1 MRSLLRHR
9 QGLRRQRRP
18 VRRPAAGFTLVEM
31 LVALAVLAVAM
42 AIAASLL
49 REAAWTLAGA
59 ARDARAPLAS
69 VATATLRRDVRASA
83 GVAPHPLA
91 VPGSPLWLS
100 DPLVLL
106 GHPAGSVVYA
116 LEGDRLVRR
125 VLPAEG
131 GEPRQRDLLRDVTVW
146 GWRLPA
152 AGLVEVRAAFAPPA
166 PPGGLR
172 HRRFLAGTTAGGAGD
187 RIVWLQA
194 APRAAPGGT
203 GW

>member
-1 MRSLLRHR
+1 MRSLAHHR
-9 QGLRRQRRP
+9 QRPGRRF
-18 VRRPAAGFTLVEM
+18 AAGYTLVEM
-31 LVALAVLAVAM
+31 VVALAVLAVAL
-42 AIAASLL
+42 ALAAGLL

-59 ARDARAPLAS
+59 AREARAPLAS
-69 VATATLRRDVRASA
+69 LAATTLRRDVRASA

-100 DPLVLL
+100 DPLVLR
-106 GHPAGSVVYA
+106 GHPDGSVVYA

-125 VLPAEG
+125 VLPPG
-131 GEPRQRDLLRDVTVW
+131 GGAPRRRDLLRDVTVW

-166 PPGGLR
+166 PPGALR
-172 HRRFLAGTTAGGAGD
+172 HRRFLTGTTAGGAGD
-187 RIVWLQA
+187 RTVWLQA

>member
-1 MRSLLRHR
+1 MRTPVRHR
-9 QGLRRQRRP
+9 HRPGRRS
-18 VRRPAAGFTLVEM
+18 AAGSTLVEM
-31 LVALAVLAVAM
+31 LVALVVLTVAL
-42 AIAASLL
+42 ALAAGIL

-59 ARDARAPLAS
+59 AREARAPLAPL
-69 VATATLRRDVRASA
+69 AAATLRGDVRASA

-100 DPLVLL
+100 DPLVLV
-106 GHPAGSVVYA
+106 GHPAGRVVYA

-125 VLPAEG
+125 VLPPGG
-131 GEPRQRDLLRDVTVW
+131 GETHRRELLRNVTVW

-152 AGLVEVRAAFAPPA
+152 AGLVEVHAAFAEPL

-172 HRRFLAGTTAGGAGD
+172 HRRFLTGTTAGGAGD
-187 RIVWLQA
+187 RTVWLQA

>member
-1 MRSLLRHR
+1 VRSPSRHR
-9 QGLRRQRRP
+9 QRRGRGS
-18 VRRPAAGFTLVEM
+18 AAGYSLVEM
-31 LVALAVLAVAM
+31 VVALVVLAVAL
-42 AIAASLL
+42 ALAAGLL

-59 ARDARAPLAS
+59 AREARAPLAPL
-69 VATATLRRDVRASA
+69 AAATLRRDVRASA

-91 VPGSPLWLS
+91 TPGSSLWLS

-106 GHPAGSVVYA
+106 GHPAGRVVYA

-125 VLPAEG
+125 VLPADG
-131 GEPRQRDLLRDVTVW
+131 GAPRERDLLRDVTVW

-172 HRRFLAGTTAGGAGD
+172 HRRFLTGTTAGGAGD
-187 RIVWLQA
+187 RTVWLQA
-194 APRAAPGGT
+194 APRAAPRGP

>member
-1 MRSLLRHR
+1 VRSLAHHR
-9 QGLRRQRRP
+9 QRPGRRS
-18 VRRPAAGFTLVEM
+18 AAGYTLVEM
-31 LVALAVLAVAM
+31 LVALVVLAVGLAL
-42 AIAASLL
+42 AAGLL

-59 ARDARAPLAS
+59 AREARAPLAPL
-69 VATATLRRDVRASA
+69 AAATLRGDVQSSA

-91 VPGSPLWLS
+91 TPGSPLWLS

-125 VLPAEG
+125 VLPAGG
-131 GEPRQRDLLRDVTVW
+131 GEPRERDLLRDVTVW

-152 AGLVEVRAAFAPPA
+152 AGLVEVHAAFAPPA

-172 HRRFLAGTTAGGAGD
+172 HRRFLTGTTAGGAGD
-187 RIVWLQA
+187 RTVWLRA